1 MSYHPSIHT
10 YIPYSLQAKY
20 LAPIHLAIM
29 VSDDTHDR
37 TLELLKQ
44 NKYYGFPKEQITLM
58 KQEKVAALND
68 NDARIARVSGQT
80 YEVRHLIQAFHSF
93 MVVHLLM

>member
-1 MSYHPSIHT
+1 MCIYQH
-10 YIPYSLQAKY
+10 SLQAKY
-20 LAPIHLAIM
+20 SSPIQLAIM

-37 TLELLKQ
+37 TLELLRK
-44 NKYYGFPKEQITLM
+44 NKYYGFPKDQATLM

-80 YEVRHLIQAFHSF
+80 YEVSSQCQCTMLCYDFH
-93 MVVHLLM
+93 VA